1 MKEFSI
7 CSTQYTNDNHF
18 HYHSQEIVVENALVE
33 ELGGR
38 FDKFHI
44 AHSGT
49 IRVE

>member
-1 MKEFSI
+1 MKDI
-7 CSTQYTNDNHF
+7 LYLQNQYTNDNHF
-18 HYHSQEIVVENALVE
+18 HYHSQEIVVENALGE

-49 IRVE
+49 IRVR